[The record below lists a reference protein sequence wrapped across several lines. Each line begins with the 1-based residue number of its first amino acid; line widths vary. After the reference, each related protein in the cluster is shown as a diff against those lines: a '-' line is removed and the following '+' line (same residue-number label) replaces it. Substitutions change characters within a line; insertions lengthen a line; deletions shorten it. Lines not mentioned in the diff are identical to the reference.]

1 MNYSSQVDAYIAQ
14 LPDSEREVAD
24 ILRKII
30 LELIP
35 EVTEKFSFK
44 LPFYHYHGMFC
55 YINYIKKGGGMELAF
70 CRGKDLLLIFPELDL
85 KNRTMIAGIT
95 FRSKKDVDGLFVSTL
110 IAEAAA
116 WQRESW
122 QNQRPFIQ
130 PKKNKKK
137 E

>member
-1 MNYSSQVDAYIAQ
+1 MNDAYLVDGYIDQ
-14 LPDSEREVAD
+14 LPDVEREIAEILRNSIRD
-24 ILRKII
+24 IL
-30 LELIP
+30 P
-35 EVTEKFSFK
+35 EATEKFSFK

-55 YINYIKKGGGMELAF
+55 YINYIKKGGGVELAF
-70 CRGKDLLLIFPELDL
+70 CRGKDLLLAFPELDL

-95 FRSKKDVDGLFVSTL
+95 FHNKKDVDRLFVSSL

-116 WQRESW
+116 WQSESW

-130 PKKNKKK
+130 RKKNKNK